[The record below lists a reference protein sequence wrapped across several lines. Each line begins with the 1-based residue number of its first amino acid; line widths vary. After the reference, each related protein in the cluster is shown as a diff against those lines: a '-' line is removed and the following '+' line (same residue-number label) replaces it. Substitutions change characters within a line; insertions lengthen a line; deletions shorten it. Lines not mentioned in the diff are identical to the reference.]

1 MELENTTEN
10 QPAAQADDDLA
21 PARESTTG
29 MTRREQRVTEYETN
43 GLERPDPLEACLAA
57 LNANLMRTSFA
68 LSDVVQEVLD
78 AGPATEETVRR
89 AAGTLDKWLRV
100 NNQIGRFAEFEFRAA
115 DARYKAARGRM
126 EMEEMLALRG
136 RPKNASGGIARPS
149 GNQLS
154 RSPK

>member
-1 MELENTTEN
+1 MEPEYTTEN
-10 QPAAQADDDLA
+10 QPAAQADGDSA
-21 PARESTTG
+21 AAGESTTG
-29 MTRREQRVTEYETN
+29 MTRREQRVIEYEIN

-68 LSDVVQEVLD
+68 LGQVIQHVLD

-100 NNQIGRFAEFEFRAA
+100 NNQIGRFAEFEVRAA
-115 DARYKAARGRM
+115 NARYKATRGDW
-126 EMEEMLALRG
+126 ETGDMLAQYR
-136 RPKNASGGIARPS
+136 RSRNATSESVGPS
-149 GNQLS
+149 DNQPS